1 MAEIKWIKIATNIF
15 DDEKLLLIETMPEAD
30 AIIVI
35 WFKLLCMA
43 GKQNNNGV
51 FMLNDRIAYTEE
63 MLATIFRKPLNVV
76 RLALATFETY
86 GMIEVID
93 NVITIPNW
101 EKHQNIEKLETIKEQ
116 TRKRVAEHRK
126 RQKEKLIGLVDKC
139 VYCGEKGDTID
150 HVIPKSKGGL
160 DIPENT
166 VCCCKHCNLE
176 KNNYDVTKFLN
187 DRLLKKEKVNI
198 ESILHNMVLKNYLE
212 FDYQKQKFVTQ
223 NVTLCNAL
231 EKDKEE
237 DKNKNIIKDIVEYLN
252 LKTNSSYRYS
262 SDKTRRVIN
271 ARLNEGFTLD
281 DFKKVID
288 IKTAQWLGDSKMEQY
303 LRPETLFGTKF
314 ESYLNTKLPNQKE
327 QKTECDEYDLLR

>member
-1 MAEIKWIKIATNIF
+1 MTEIKWIKIATNIF
-15 DDEKLLLIETMPEAD
+15 DDEKLLLIEAMPEAD

-51 FMLNDRIAYTEE
+51 FMLNDKIAYTEE
-63 MLATIFRKPLNVV
+63 MLATIFRKSLNVV
-76 RLALATFETY
+76 RLALATFEQY

-116 TRKRVAEHRK
+116 TRKRVAEYRK
-126 RQKEKLIGLVDKC
+126 RQEEKL
-139 VYCGEKGDTID
+139 
-150 HVIPKSKGGL
+150 
-160 DIPENT
+160 
-166 VCCCKHCNLE
+166 LE
-176 KNNYDVTKFLN
+176 
-187 DRLLKKEKVNI
+187 
-198 ESILHNMVLKNYLE
+198 LKN
-212 FDYQKQKFVTQ
+212 VTQ
-223 NVTLCNAL
+223 NVTLRNAL
-231 EKDKEE
+231 EEDKEE
-237 DKNKNIIKDIVEYLN
+237 DKNNIIKDIVEYLN

-262 SDKTRRVIN
+262 SDKTRRTIN

-288 IKTAQWLGDSKMEQY
+288 IKTKQWLGDQKMEQY

>member
-63 MLATIFRKPLNVV
+63 MLATIFRKSLNVV

-86 GMIEVID
+86 GMVEVID

-116 TRKRVAEHRK
+116 TRKRVAEYRN
-126 RQKEKLIGLVDKC
+126 RQEDKL
-139 VYCGEKGDTID
+139 
-150 HVIPKSKGGL
+150 
-160 DIPENT
+160 
-166 VCCCKHCNLE
+166 LE
-176 KNNYDVTKFLN
+176 
-187 DRLLKKEKVNI
+187 
-198 ESILHNMVLKNYLE
+198 LKN
-212 FDYQKQKFVTQ
+212 VTQ
-223 NVTLCNAL
+223 NVTLRNAL
-231 EKDKEE
+231 EEDKEE
-237 DKNKNIIKDIVEYLN
+237 DKNKNNIIKDIVEYLN

-262 SDKTRRVIN
+262 SDKTRRTIN

-281 DFKKVID
+281 DFKRVID
-288 IKTAQWLGDSKMEQY
+288 IKTSQWLGDLKMEQY

>member
-1 MAEIKWIKIATNIF
+1 
-15 DDEKLLLIETMPEAD
+15 MPEAD

-76 RLALATFETY
+76 RLALATFEQY

-126 RQKEKLIGLVDKC
+126 RQKEKLLAL
-139 VYCGEKGDTID
+139 T
-150 HVIPKSKGGL
+150 
-160 DIPENT
+160 N
-166 VCCCKHCNLE
+166 
-176 KNNYDVTKFLN
+176 
-187 DRLLKKEKVNI
+187 
-198 ESILHNMVLKNYLE
+198 
-212 FDYQKQKFVTQ
+212 VTQ
-223 NVTLCNAL
+223 NVTLRNDI
-231 EKDKEE
+231 EEDKEE
-237 DKNKNIIKDIVEYLN
+237 DKNKNNIIKYIVEYLN

-262 SDKTRRVIN
+262 SDRTRRTIN
-271 ARLNEGFTLD
+271 ARLNEGYTLD

-288 IKTAQWLGDSKMEQY
+288 IKTTQWLGDQKMEQY
-303 LRPETLFGTKF
+303 LRPETLFGGKF